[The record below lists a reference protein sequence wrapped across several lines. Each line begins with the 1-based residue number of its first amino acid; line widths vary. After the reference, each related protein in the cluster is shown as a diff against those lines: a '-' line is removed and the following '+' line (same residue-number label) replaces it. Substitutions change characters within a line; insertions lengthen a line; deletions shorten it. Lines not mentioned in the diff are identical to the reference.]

1 VLLNDFDS
9 LSTLKCVAMKCVAIP
24 LASGCLALSLT
35 ACGGGGGKSSSAPSG
50 PTSPV
55 PAPTTTL
62 QAETGNNTSAAD
74 SFARQTNG
82 NVGAGNVSRLPL
94 RSLLPGGSNTKIYVT
109 WLGWFGRQ
117 DHLGVGYN
125 SDDSGQIHRQVED
138 MISRGVQGAIAAWYG
153 AANTS
158 IDTATQLLRAEA
170 ETHAGQFEFAI
181 MEDMGALNS
190 AAIANGCD
198 VTDQLIS
205 DLTYV
210 ASQYESSPAYMR
222 MNGRP
227 VVFFFFVD
235 AYYIDWSR
243 VIASIPGNPLLIFQ
257 GPDGLTRKLS
267 DGGFSWVLI
276 NSNDPFD
283 PELAAQDTFYQAA
296 QQAPGRLVF
305 GSAYKGFND
314 TLATWGTNRVVHQR
328 CGQTWL
334 QTFSEVGK
342 FYSSNNQLPAMQ
354 IATWNDYEEGTAIEP
369 GIDNCIYLTPSQ
381 SGTTIHWDVNGGDES
396 TIDHYTVFIS
406 TDGTNLAKLADV
418 PAGTRTFDLSQLSL
432 PPATY
437 FVFVKATG
445 KPSIQNKMSPA
456 IAYHPGDQPPNV
468 QLNISQTG
476 PLTYTASTAGSS
488 GNIARSQIDFGDGT
502 VISGTSASHTYAT
515 VGTYLI
521 TASVYDAA
529 GASAVAMQQISAK
542 PPSGGITI
550 SMPGNGS
557 TVNWPTTLVASAN
570 PGTPVSVM
578 RVLIDGQQVYA
589 ASGDTLNTALKV
601 FTGTHQITVQ
611 SLDAAGNT
619 TAGASLNVVAEPG
632 DIPPIANVTL
642 KPLTSISATTVLGC
656 TATSTDADGFL
667 ISYQLQF
674 SDGSQ
679 FYTPA
684 ALETFPAPGTYKAT
698 ATVMD
703 QFGATKS
710 MSTTFS
716 VGGATAPAAMAPS
729 VPLQQQPQH
738 EQKPLQPM
746 RPPW

>member
-1 VLLNDFDS
+1 MFSIRLPF
-9 LSTLKCVAMKCVAIP
+9 TLKYVVIS
-24 LASGCLALSLT
+24 LAGTCLAFSLT
-35 ACGGGGGKSSSAPSG
+35 ACGGGGAKSAPTPSG

-55 PAPTTTL
+55 PEATTTL
-62 QAETGNNTSAAD
+62 QAETSNNTSTAD
-74 SFARQTNG
+74 SFTRQTDG
-82 NVGAGNVSRLPL
+82 NTGAGNVSKLPL
-94 RSLLPGGSNTKIYVT
+94 RSLLPGGSNTKMYVT
-109 WLGWFGRQ
+109 WLGWFGRS
-117 DHLGVGYN
+117 DHMGVGYR

-138 MISRGVQGAIAAWYG
+138 MISRGVDGAIAAWYG

-158 IDTATQLLRAEA
+158 IDTATRLLKTEAEA
-170 ETHAGQFEFAI
+170 HAGQFEFAI
-181 MEDMGALNS
+181 MEDTGALGS

-205 DLTYV
+205 DLKYV

-235 AYYIDWSR
+235 AYYIDWNR
-243 VIASIPGNPLLIFQ
+243 VVSSIPGNPLLIFQ

-283 PELAAQDTFYQAA
+283 PELSAQDTFYKAA
-296 QQAPGRLVF
+296 QQAPGRIAF
-305 GSAYKGFND
+305 GSVYKGFND
-314 TLATWGTNRVVHQR
+314 TLAAWGTNRVIQQN
-328 CGQTWL
+328 CGQIWL
-334 QTFSEVGK
+334 KTFSEAGK
-342 FYSSNNQLPAMQ
+342 FYSGSNQLPAMQ
-354 IATWNDYEEGTAIEP
+354 VATWNDYEEGTAIEP
-369 GIDNCIYLTPSQ
+369 GVDNCIYLTPSQ
-381 SGTTIHWDVNGGDES
+381 SGTTIHWDANGGDES

-406 TDGTNLAKLADV
+406 TDGTNLAKLIDV
-418 PAGTRTFDLSQLSL
+418 PPGKHAFDLGPLSL
-432 PPATY
+432 SAATY
-437 FVFVKATG
+437 FVYVKATG
-445 KPSIQNKMSPA
+445 KPSFQNKMSPA
-456 IAYHPGDQPPNV
+456 IAYHPGDQPPSI
-468 QLNISQTG
+468 QLKMSQTG

-488 GNIARSQIDFGDGT
+488 GNIARSLIDFGDGT
-502 VISGTSASHTYAT
+502 QVSGASASHTYAT

-529 GASAVAMQQISAK
+529 GASTVAVQQLSVK
-542 PPSGGITI
+542 PSSGGITI
-550 SMPGNGS
+550 STPANGS

-578 RVLIDGQQVYA
+578 RVLIDGQQAYA
-589 ASGDTLNTALKV
+589 ANGDTLNTALKV

-611 SLDAAGNT
+611 SLDSAGNT
-619 TAGASLNVVAEPG
+619 TASGSLNVVAEPD
-632 DIPPIANVTL
+632 DIPPVANITL
-642 KPLTSISATTVLGC
+642 KPLTKISATTFLGC

-667 ISYQLQF
+667 SSYQLRF

-679 FYTPA
+679 FATPA
-684 ALETFPAPGTYKAT
+684 ALETFPGPGTYQAT

-703 QFGATKS
+703 QFGATNS
-710 MSTTFS
+710 TSTTFS

-729 VPLQQQPQH
+729 VPPQQQQQQ